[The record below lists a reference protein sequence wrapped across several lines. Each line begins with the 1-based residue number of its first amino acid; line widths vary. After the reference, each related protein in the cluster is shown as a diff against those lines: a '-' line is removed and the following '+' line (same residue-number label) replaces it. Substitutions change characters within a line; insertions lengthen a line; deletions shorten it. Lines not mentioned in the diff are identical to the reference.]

1 MNKSTK
7 IERLKDFHEWL
18 YTRVQNIYPM
28 DCKTFEIIKDKI
40 KNNIMRLYTKQKNNT
55 MKKRISRVAEIKRT
69 FLDKSAYGHL
79 I

>member
-7 IERLKDFHEWL
+7 IERLKEFHEWL

-40 KNNIMRLYTKQKNNT
+40 
-55 MKKRISRVAEIKRT
+55 
-69 FLDKSAYGHL
+69 
-79 I
+79 

>member
-7 IERLKDFHEWL
+7 IQRLKDFHERL

-40 KNNIMRLYTKQKNNT
+40 
-55 MKKRISRVAEIKRT
+55 
-69 FLDKSAYGHL
+69 
-79 I
+79 